1 MTYELF
7 MGLVV
12 VILGAICFAQLVTTE
27 TDKGQR
33 AAKVKSQYKVR
44 ILEVLIVVLMFIL
57 GFQVGLL

>member
-1 MTYELF
+1 

-33 AAKVKSQYKVR
+33 TAKLKSQFKVR
-44 ILEVLIVVLMFIL
+44 VIEILIVALIFFL
-57 GFQVGLL
+57 GFQVAQL